1 MRGRSAVR
9 KLVPSDAGAY
19 VQLRRRALESDPQA
33 FTSSV
38 EDDPAMS
45 LEFVEKAL
53 ADALRE
59 QELCI
64 LGAFHPGLVGILGI
78 AREREI
84 KARHKLRL
92 WGMYVAPE
100 RRRAGLG
107 QSLLS
112 EAYDVANAMGG
123 VEQIH
128 LRVSVSSQAAVRLFE
143 RFGFE
148 RFGVERRALKI
159 AGRYVDEHLMVV
171 NLPDEAA

>member
-9 KLVPSDAGAY
+9 KLAPSDARAY
-19 VQLRRRALESDPQA
+19 VELRRRALQADPQS
-33 FTSSV
+33 FPSSV
-38 EDDPAMS
+38 EDDPGMS
-45 LEFVEKAL
+45 LDFAAKAI
-53 ADALRE
+53 AIART
-59 QELCI
+59 QEDSCV
-64 LGAFHPGLVGILGI
+64 LGAFNPGLVGILGI

-84 KARHKLRL
+84 KARHKVRL

-100 RRRAGLG
+100 HRRSGLG

-112 EAYDVANAMGG
+112 AAFDVASAMGG

-128 LRVSVSSQAAVRLFE
+128 LRVSASSQAAVRLFE

-159 AGRYVDEHLMVV
+159 ASRYVDEYLMVL

>member
-9 KLVPSDAGAY
+9 KLAPSDARAY
-19 VQLRRRALESDPQA
+19 VELRRRALESDPQS

-38 EDDPAMS
+38 EDDPGLS
-45 LEFVEKAL
+45 LDFAAKVMAV
-53 ADALRE
+53 ASP
-59 QELCI
+59 QEESCV
-64 LGAFHPGLVGILGI
+64 LGAFSPGLVGILWI

-84 KARHKLRL
+84 KARHKVRL
-92 WGMYVAPE
+92 WGLYVAPE
-100 RRRAGLG
+100 HRRGGLG

-112 EAYDVANAMGG
+112 AAYDVASALGG

-128 LRVSVSSQAAVRLFE
+128 LRVSLSSQAAVRLFE

-159 AGRYVDEHLMVV
+159 AGRYVDESLMVLT
-171 NLPDEAA
+171 LPDEAA